1 MAKIHIRIGE
11 VRTLDTENWQTIPDD
26 RQQQVE
32 IIGGSVVQDFGRVPE
47 GDKISCTVTVLE
59 DGWKSICEF
68 WEKRTLVTVE
78 DEAGNLLEM
87 QSYIFLLILKPEK
100 WEKMLIQNCP
110 VYLNGLCLFCAMPY
124 LLLSIH
130 IHLDRKL
137 NQQKLLLL
145 YVPFCLL

>member
-59 DGWKSICEF
+59 DGWQSICEF
-68 WEKRTLVTVE
+68 WEQRTPVTVE
-78 DEAGNLLEM
+78 DEAGNLWRNLRVVVKSYAYVDRFPRAYKVTLEFWR
-87 QSYIFLLILKPEK
+87 I
-100 WEKMLIQNCP
+100 
-110 VYLNGLCLFCAMPY
+110 
-124 LLLSIH
+124 
-130 IHLDRKL
+130 
-137 NQQKLLLL
+137 
-145 YVPFCLL
+145 